1 MITMQTMKRLLAF
14 ALALTMVFALAA
26 CGGKS
31 GTTQSTAAAPGGRR
45 DRERGLQN
53 AVRL

>member
-31 GTTQSTAAAPGGRR
+31 GTTDSTATAGTTPPSRR
-45 DRERGLQN
+45 RR
-53 AVRL
+53 

>member
-31 GTTQSTAAAPGGRR
+31 GTTDSTAAAGTTP
-45 DRERGLQN
+45 L
-53 AVRL
+53 RLP